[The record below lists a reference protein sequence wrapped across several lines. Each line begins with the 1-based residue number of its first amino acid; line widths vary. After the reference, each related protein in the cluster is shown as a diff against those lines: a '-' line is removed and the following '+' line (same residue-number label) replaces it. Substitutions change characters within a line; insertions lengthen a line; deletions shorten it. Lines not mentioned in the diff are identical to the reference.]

1 MFQRKGKIIVQQKFY
16 LIWYQFYNSLI
27 AGQGIQGLA
36 VKQEALLASSI
47 LRACCWADYETDVEN
62 NRRHDVL
69 TVQVK

>member
-27 AGQGIQGLA
+27 AGQGLA

-62 NRRHDVL
+62 NRGHDVL
-69 TVQVK
+69 TMQVK